1 MEKKHKISKAQQKA
15 VNRYIQKNYD
25 RMYVFLSKGK
35 KNEIRAHAEAQG
47 ESLNAFIFR
56 AITETMEREH
66 NQDTT
71 KKQNTEEHKTQINT
85 SNPTTPPST
94 PAKVLKTEENNSE
107 VIPQDL
113 QSLLLDNEELVD
125 LDRLLSDMMY
135 QFDVQ
140 NTFGADALAYL
151 LDKARNKNT

>member
-1 MEKKHKISKAQQKA
+1 MFPLTQE
-15 VNRYIQKNYD
+15 
-25 RMYVFLSKGK
+25 
-35 KNEIRAHAEAQG
+35 
-47 ESLNAFIFR
+47 
-56 AITETMEREH
+56 
-66 NQDTT
+66 QDTN
-71 KKQNTEEHKTQINT
+71 KKQNTKEHKTQINT
-85 SNPTTPPST
+85 SNPTTTPST